1 MEHKIKNF
9 KKLFNISSSRFQV
22 PSFKKWGLTLIES
35 LVIIV
40 IIGILALMGIPAF
53 RNYQPTLQLSGA
65 VRELVTDLRYAQQL
79 AVTQQLQHAVCFF
92 PFDDG
97 YKKEYQVIQY
107 GECGV
112 SEWIK
117 KGMLEEVEINQV
129 NFSNP
134 EVIFNPYG
142 AVKESGS
149 ITLIN
154 VKDSTTTID
163 IRPSGFVRIID

>member
-9 KKLFNISSSRFQV
+9 KKLFNISSSKFQV
-22 PSFKKWGLTLIES
+22 PSFKKWGFTLIES

-40 IIGILALMGIPAF
+40 IIGILASMGIPAF
-53 RNYQPTLQLSGA
+53 KNYRSALQLSGA

-117 KGMLEEVEINQV
+117 KGMLEGVEINQV

-149 ITLIN
+149 IVLIN
-154 VKDSTTTID
+154 VNTTKTID